1 MHKILVAYHPRTGNA
16 AKMADAVALGAR
28 SAGAEVVLKNIVE
41 AKLEDLTGADGIII
55 GSPTY

>member
-16 AKMADAVALGAR
+16 AKMADAVAPGAR
-28 SAGAEVVLKNIVE
+28 STGAEVMLKIAVE
-41 AKLEDLTGADGIII
+41 TKLEDLTGADGIII